1 MSKITL
7 NFFGEILTIKKPKSY
22 ISLRNEI
29 SRLFGLSPNDAEGIL
44 LTYDQNG
51 SKITIKNEKDLSIF
65 LNSEIKQIDFEIDQN
80 SKLYKDNLNLVKEK
94 TQKEKDLL
102 EELLK
107 KKEKLN
113 LKNFD
118 KEKKQLKEIEEK
130 ISQLS
135 AKKNKLNEYI
145 TKGMKQV
152 EKQKKENDKKIFE
165 LQKRLG
171 L

>member
-44 LTYDQNG
+44 LTYNQNG
-51 SKITIKNEKDLSIF
+51 NKIIIKDEKDLNIF
-65 LNSEIKQIDFEIDQN
+65 LNSEIKKIDFDIDQN
-80 SKLYKDNLNLVKEK
+80 SKIYKDNLNLVKEK
-94 TQKEKDLL
+94 TQKDKDLL
-102 EELLK
+102 GELLNK
-107 KKEKLN
+107 REKLN

-118 KEKKQLKEIEEK
+118 KEKKQLKEIEDK

-135 AKKNKLNEYI
+135 AKKNKLNE
-145 TKGMKQV
+145 
-152 EKQKKENDKKIFE
+152 
-165 LQKRLG
+165 
-171 L
+171 